1 MSTEV
6 VITDLSKGKSSERD
20 RAVAAIRAGLSQYN
34 LSRYPNAT
42 SDDLVLVLERDNVVV
57 GGLTGRLAWGWLRV
71 DFLWIEDSLRGQD
84 HGGQLLRRAEELAL
98 ASSCHAAHTD
108 TFSFQALDFY
118 LGAGYE
124 VFGQLNDHP
133 PGETHYYLK
142 KILSEEDEGPHGR

>member
-57 GGLTGRLAWGWLRV
+57 GGLARPT
-71 DFLWIEDSLRGQD
+71 I
-84 HGGQLLRRAEELAL
+84 
-98 ASSCHAAHTD
+98 
-108 TFSFQALDFY
+108 
-118 LGAGYE
+118 
-124 VFGQLNDHP
+124 
-133 PGETHYYLK
+133 
-142 KILSEEDEGPHGR
+142 I